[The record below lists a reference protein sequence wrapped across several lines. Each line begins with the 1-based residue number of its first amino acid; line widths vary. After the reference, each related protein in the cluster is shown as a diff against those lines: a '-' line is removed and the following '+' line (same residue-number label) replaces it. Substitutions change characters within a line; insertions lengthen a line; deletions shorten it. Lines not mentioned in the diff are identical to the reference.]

1 MPSFFVEV
9 VEMKLHEY
17 QAKQLFARYGIPV
30 PKGEVASTPT
40 EARTIAEKLNK
51 PVAIKA
57 QVLVGGRGKA
67 GGIKVAKSPDETEQ
81 LAGQIL
87 GMRIKGLPVEKV
99 LVEEALDIAA
109 EYYLGI
115 IVDRSK
121 ERNLVMVSAMGGVDI
136 EEVAETHP
144 EAIARAYIDPFIGLL
159 DFQIRQLHKQAK
171 LEPATLRSFIAIAKS
186 LYRLY
191 IECDAN
197 LAEINPLVLTKE
209 GNLVAADAKLLI
221 DDNALYR
228 QPEIASWREEVEED
242 PFEAEARKKGLAYV
256 RLKGEVGIIGNGA
269 GLTMTTLDIVQRAG
283 AAPANFLD
291 IGGGARADIVRE
303 GLKLI
308 LSDPQVKG
316 VLINIFGGITRCDE
330 VAKGILQA
338 LEGMELKVP
347 IVVRLTGTR
356 EEEGRKLLE
365 GTPLIPA
372 ATMQEAAEKIV
383 QLIRSRAS

>member
-1 MPSFFVEV
+1 
-9 VEMKLHEY
+9 MKVKVHEY
-17 QAKQLFARYGIPV
+17 QAKQIFARYGIPV
-30 PKGEVASTPT
+30 PQGEVATTPQQGR
-40 EARTIAEKLNK
+40 EIAERLGK
-51 PVAIKA
+51 PVAVKA

-67 GGIKVAKSPDETEQ
+67 GGIRVAHNPDEAEQ
-81 LAGQIL
+81 VASQIL

-99 LVEEALDIAA
+99 LVEEALEIAT

-121 ERNLVMVSAMGGVDI
+121 ERNLMMASAMGGVDI
-136 EEVAETHP
+136 EEVAEKYP
-144 EAIARAYIDPFIGLL
+144 DAIAKADIDPLLGLQ
-159 DFQIRQLHKQAK
+159 DFQARQLVKKAK
-171 LEPATLRSFIAIAKS
+171 LDPAITRSFISMAKA

-191 IECDAN
+191 VECDSN
-197 LAEINPLVLTKE
+197 LAEINPLVITKD
-209 GNLVAADAKLLI
+209 GRLIAADAKLLI
-221 DDNALYR
+221 DDSALYR
-228 QPEIASWREEVEED
+228 QTELASFREESEED
-242 PFEAEARKKGLAYV
+242 PFEAEAHRKGLAYV

-269 GLTMTTLDIVQRAG
+269 GLTMTTLDAVQRAG
-283 AAPANFLD
+283 APPANFLD

-308 LSDPQVKG
+308 LSDPQVRG

-330 VAKGILQA
+330 VAKGIRQA
-338 LEGMELKVP
+338 LEGIELKVP

-372 ATMQEAAEKIV
+372 TTMQEAAEKIV
-383 QLIRSRAS
+383 QLIRSFGRGRACHYP

>member
-1 MPSFFVEV
+1 
-9 VEMKLHEY
+9 MKLHEY
-17 QAKQLFARYGIPV
+17 QAKQLFAKYGIPV
-30 PKGEVASTPT
+30 PRGEVASTP
-40 EARTIAEKLNK
+40 EQARSIAEKLGK
-51 PVAIKA
+51 PVAVKA

-67 GGIKVAKSPDETEQ
+67 GGIKVAGTPDEAGEA
-81 LAGQIL
+81 AGQIL

-99 LVEEALDIAA
+99 LVEEALDIAS

-115 IVDRSK
+115 IVDRSRK
-121 ERNLVMVSAMGGVDI
+121 RNLIMVSAMGGVDI

-144 EAIARAYIDPFIGLL
+144 EAIAKTHINPFLGLL

-171 LEPATLRSFIAIAKS
+171 LEPATVRPFTAMAKA
-186 LYRLY
+186 LYQLY
-191 IECDAN
+191 IECDAT
-197 LAEINPLVLTKE
+197 LAEINPLILTKE
-209 GNLVAADAKLLI
+209 GSLIAADAKILI
-221 DDNALYR
+221 DDNGLYR
-228 QPEIASWREEVEED
+228 QPEISSWREETEED
-242 PFEAEARKKGLAYV
+242 PFEAEARRKGLAYV
-256 RLKGEVGIIGNGA
+256 RLRGEVGVIGNGA

-338 LEGMELKVP
+338 LEGVEARVP

-365 GTPLIPA
+365 GTSLIPA
-372 ATMQEAAEKIV
+372 ATMREAAEKIV
-383 QLIRSRAS
+383 KLIKGSQ

>member
-1 MPSFFVEV
+1 
-9 VEMKLHEY
+9 MKLHEY
-17 QAKQLFARYGIPV
+17 QAKQMFARYGIPV
-30 PKGEVASTPT
+30 PKGDVASTPL
-40 EARTIAEKLNK
+40 EAKAIAEHLGK
-51 PVAIKA
+51 PVVVKA

-67 GGIKVAKSPDETEQ
+67 GGIKVAKTPDEAEQ
-81 LAGQIL
+81 VAGQIL
-87 GMRIKGLPVEKV
+87 GIRIKGLPVEKV
-99 LVEEALDIAA
+99 LVEEALDISA
-109 EYYLGI
+109 EYYLGMT
-115 IVDRSK
+115 VDRSK
-121 ERNLVMVSAMGGVDI
+121 KRNLVMVSAMGGVDI

-144 EAIARAYIDPFIGLL
+144 EAIAKTHLDPFLGLL
-159 DFQIRQLHKQAK
+159 DYQIRQLHKQAK
-171 LEPATLRSFIAIAKS
+171 LEPTTLRQFMSIAKS

-191 IECDAN
+191 VECDAN
-197 LAEINPLVLTKE
+197 LAEINPLVLTKD
-209 GNLVAADAKLLI
+209 GNLIAADAKLLI
-221 DDNALYR
+221 DDNSLYR
-228 QPEIASWREEVEED
+228 QQEIASWYEEIEED

-283 AAPANFLD
+283 ANPANFLD
-291 IGGGARADIVRE
+291 IGGGARADVVRE

-308 LSDPQVKG
+308 LGDPQVKG

-347 IVVRLTGTR
+347 VVVRLTGTK

-383 QLIRSRAS
+383 KLIKGPCRG

>member
-1 MPSFFVEV
+1 
-9 VEMKLHEY
+9 MKLHEY

-30 PKGEVASTPT
+30 PKGDVASKPS
-40 EARTIAEKLNK
+40 EARSVAEKLGK

-67 GGIKVAKSPDETEQ
+67 GGIKVAQNPDEAEQ
-81 LAGQIL
+81 IASQIL
-87 GMRIKGLPVEKV
+87 SMRIKSSPVEKV
-99 LVEEALDIAA
+99 LVEEALEIAA

-121 ERNLVMVSAMGGVDI
+121 KRNLVMVSAMGGVDI

-144 EAIARAYIDPFIGLL
+144 EAIAKVSIDPLWGFL
-159 DFQIRQLHKQAK
+159 DYQIRQLHKQAK
-171 LEPATLRSFIAIAKS
+171 LEPTTLRPFMAIGKS
-186 LYRLY
+186 LYKLY
-191 IECDAN
+191 IDCDAN
-197 LAEINPLVLTKE
+197 LAEINPLVLTKD
-209 GNLVAADAKLLI
+209 GNLIAADAKLLI
-221 DDNALYR
+221 DDNGLYR
-228 QPEIASWREEVEED
+228 QQEIASWREEVEED
-242 PFEAEARKKGLAYV
+242 LYEAEARKKGLAYV

-283 AAPANFLD
+283 IAPANFLD
-291 IGGGARADIVRE
+291 IGGGARAEIVRE
-303 GLKLI
+303 GLNLI

-338 LEGMELKVP
+338 LEGVELKVP
-347 IVVRLTGTR
+347 IVVRLTGTK

-365 GTPLIPA
+365 GTALIPA
-372 ATMQEAAEKIV
+372 ATMQEAAEKIAKLLKV
-383 QLIRSRAS
+383 E

>member
-1 MPSFFVEV
+1 
-9 VEMKLHEY
+9 MKMHEY
-17 QAKQLFARYGIPV
+17 QAKQLFARYNIPV
-30 PKGEVASTPT
+30 PQGEVATAPPQ
-40 EARTIAEKLNK
+40 ARAIAERLSK

-67 GGIKVAKSPDETEQ
+67 GGIKVAQTPDEAEQ
-81 LAGQIL
+81 VAAHIL
-87 GMRIKGLPVEKV
+87 SLRIKGLPVEKV

-115 IVDRSK
+115 IVDRIRK
-121 ERNLVMVSAMGGVDI
+121 RNLMMVSAMGGVDI

-144 EAIARAYIDPFIGLL
+144 EAIAKIYLDPMLGLQ
-159 DFQIRQLHKQAK
+159 DFQARRVVKEANLD
-171 LEPATLRSFIAIAKS
+171 PSVTRTFVAIAKG

-191 IECDAN
+191 VERDAT
-197 LAEINPLVLTKE
+197 LAEINPLVVTKD
-209 GNLVAADAKLLI
+209 GKLIAADAKLLI
-221 DDNALYR
+221 DDNGLYR
-228 QPEIASWREEVEED
+228 QPDIASWREETEED
-242 PFEAEARKKGLAYV
+242 PYEAKAREKGLAYV
-256 RLKGEVGIIGNGA
+256 RLRGEVGIIGNGA

-283 AAPANFLD
+283 ANPANFLD

-338 LEGMELKVP
+338 LEGMEVKVP
-347 IVVRLTGTR
+347 MVVRLTGTR

-383 QLIRSRAS
+383 RLIRGEVTG

>member
-1 MPSFFVEV
+1 
-9 VEMKLHEY
+9 MKVHEY
-17 QAKQLFARYGIPV
+17 QAKQVFARYGILV
-30 PKGEVASTPT
+30 PQGEVATTPQQ
-40 EARTIAEKLNK
+40 AREIAERLGK

-67 GGIKVAKSPDETEQ
+67 GGIKVAQTPEE
-81 LAGQIL
+81 AERVAEQIL

-121 ERNLVMVSAMGGVDI
+121 KRNLMMVSAMGGVDI

-144 EAIARAYIDPFIGLL
+144 EAIAKVYIDPFLGLL
-159 DFQIRQLHKQAK
+159 DFQVRQLHKEAR
-171 LEPATLRSFIAIAKS
+171 LDPATLRPFTAMAKA

-191 IECDAN
+191 VERDAN
-197 LAEINPLVLTKE
+197 LAEINPLVLTKD
-209 GNLVAADAKLLI
+209 GRLIAADAKLLI
-221 DDNALYR
+221 DDNGLYR
-228 QPEIASWREEVEED
+228 QPEIAAWREEVEED

-256 RLKGEVGIIGNGA
+256 RLKGEVGVVGNGA
-269 GLTMTTLDIVQRAG
+269 GLTMTTLDVVQRAG
-283 AAPANFLD
+283 VAPANFFD
-291 IGGGARADIVRE
+291 IGGGARADVVRE

-338 LEGMELKVP
+338 IEGMELKVP

-365 GTPLIPA
+365 GSPLIPA
-372 ATMQEAAEKIV
+372 ATMQEAAEKIA
-383 QLIRSRAS
+383 QLVRAR

>member
-1 MPSFFVEV
+1 
-9 VEMKLHEY
+9 MKLHEY

-30 PKGEVASTPT
+30 PKGEVATTPRQ
-40 EARTIAEKLNK
+40 ARAIAERLGK

-67 GGIKVAKSPDETEQ
+67 GGIKVANTPKEAEEV
-81 LAGQIL
+81 AGQIK

-115 IVDRSK
+115 VVDRSRK
-121 ERNLVMVSAMGGVDI
+121 RNLMMVSAMGGVDI

-144 EAIARAYIDPFIGLL
+144 EAIAKVHLDPFLGLL
-159 DFQIRQLHKQAK
+159 DFQVRRLHKQAK
-171 LEPATLRSFIAIAKS
+171 LEPETLRPFIAMAKA

-191 IECDAN
+191 VECDAN
-197 LAEINPLVLTKE
+197 LAEINPLVLTKSGE
-209 GNLVAADAKLLI
+209 LIAADAKLLI
-221 DDNALYR
+221 DDNGLYR
-228 QPEIASWREEVEED
+228 QPEIASWREETEED

-256 RLKGEVGIIGNGA
+256 RLEGEVGIIGNGA
-269 GLTMTTLDIVQRAG
+269 GLTMTTLDVVQRAG

-291 IGGGARADIVRE
+291 IGGGARAEVVRE

-330 VAKGILQA
+330 VAKGILEA
-338 LEGMELKVP
+338 LEGMEVKVP

-356 EEEGRKLLE
+356 EEEGRQLLE

-372 ATMQEAAEKIV
+372 VTMQEAAEKIV
-383 QLIRSRAS
+383 QFIRARAH